1 MLACSEICFHV
12 CINPSEVER
21 IREVQRVS
29 SCVWLTFVAVA
40 FTCRLMFERFQTR
53 SGCTK
58 SQYPS
63 DFFYISLSSGPWLNP
78 CWGLVCLNLSGVN
91 GHSGWWCRLCLRKKM
106 NKNLPLTQTT
116 ESAQD
121 YTWHSRWNASQICWN
136 YFAFIHFGGEPMEN
150 ILKGAAFSQKRKK
163 NMLIVSITNEKD
175 QSDFFSLPIKWVS
188 SRPAVCTRGSI
199 FRYRPLQGLHTTILT
214 KALPRQA
221 YGQNVKMSF
230 PPRENPPVTL
240 FVHFQMR

>member
-1 MLACSEICFHV
+1 MVVERHDMSERKFVAPNFLTSWSCRAVQVHDSQNRVWKPPPGTSSWAWKTNSNDPSEKNKRVMLACSEICFHV

-53 SGCTK
+53 SGCTM

-63 DFFYISLSSGPWLNP
+63 DFFYVSLSSGPWLNP
-78 CWGLVCLNLSGVN
+78 CWGLVCLNLSCVN
-91 GHSGWWCRLCLRKKM
+91 GHAGWWCRLCLRKKM

-121 YTWHSRWNASQICWN
+121 S
-136 YFAFIHFGGEPMEN
+136 GG
-150 ILKGAAFSQKRKK
+150 
-163 NMLIVSITNEKD
+163 MLPKSAGII
-175 QSDFFSLPIKWVS
+175 
-188 SRPAVCTRGSI
+188 
-199 FRYRPLQGLHTTILT
+199 LHTSILGESQWKT
-214 KALPRQA
+214 FWRGRPFHK
-221 YGQNVKMSF
+221 K
-230 PPRENPPVTL
+230 EKKTC
-240 FVHFQMR
+240 